1 LGAGALILLCLAGR
15 GLAQDAPDTLP
26 EYVIKAGFL
35 FNFAKY
41 VDWPAS
47 AFPQAD
53 SPIQIGIVGKDP
65 FGADL
70 EKTLKNKT
78 VKNRTFTVVH
88 FAEPGD
94 IRSCHMLFVSK
105 SEKGRLPEIL
115 EQAGRWPVL
124 TVGED
129 PDFARSGGATTILI
143 EQEKPRLE
151 VNPEA
156 AEKAGLTI
164 SAKLLKAATIVKTG
178 K

>member
-1 LGAGALILLCLAGR
+1 
-15 GLAQDAPDTLP
+15 
-26 EYVIKAGFL
+26 
-35 FNFAKY
+35 

-88 FAEPGD
+88 LPEPGD
-94 IRSCHMLFVSK
+94 IRSCHMLSSRR

-124 TVGED
+124 TVGRGPGLRALRRRD
-129 PDFARSGGATTILI
+129 HHPDRAGEAEAGG
-143 EQEKPRLE
+143 QPRGGGE
-151 VNPEA
+151 GPA
-156 AEKAGLTI
+156 
-164 SAKLLKAATIVKTG
+164 
-178 K
+178 